1 MRATPSRFG
10 SLPASAGSSP
20 ASGTGAAA
28 APGPA
33 ATARELSVLER
44 NHPGIVRTITLLWGH
59 PELTEFLA
67 RVTAGLDPRLAHI
80 EPASLAELMLLGEI
94 HRVLCPGHGQHR
106 AVEPQRINRFGG
118 AWRPAVHRG

>member
-94 HRVLCPGHGQHR
+94 HRALWPGHGQHR

-118 AWRPAVHRG
+118 AWRPAIHRG

>member
-10 SLPASAGSSP
+10 SLPASAGSNP

-28 APGPA
+28 VSGPA
-33 ATARELSVLER
+33 ATDREMSVLER

-59 PELTEFLA
+59 PELTDFLA
-67 RVTAGLDPRLAHI
+67 RVAAGLDPRLAHI
-80 EPASLAELMLLGEI
+80 EPASLAELMLLGEL
-94 HRVLCPGHGQHR
+94 HRAICPRHGHHR